1 MSEEGKEQDRL
12 RVQDV
17 MVRALHVIDGL
28 ATIGEAIAMM
38 KEHRV
43 SSLVVARRDA
53 DDEVGLVEVV
63 DVAGPLADDRPPDRV
78 HVYEVMSKPVV
89 TLPPGM
95 LARYAVRLLRE
106 LGLSRS
112 VVVDEKRDAV
122 GIVTLRDL
130 VLGSVPD

>member
-1 MSEEGKEQDRL
+1 MSEDSAQDLR

-17 MVRALHVIDGL
+17 MVRELHVIDGL

-38 KEHRV
+38 KQHDV
-43 SSLVVARRDA
+43 SSLVVARRDT

-63 DVAGPLADDRPPDRV
+63 DLAQPLADGRPPDRV

-95 LARYAVRLLRE
+95 LARYAVRLLSEQR
-106 LGLSRS
+106 LSRS
-112 VVVDEKRDAV
+112 VVVDDKRDAV

>member
-1 MSEEGKEQDRL
+1 MSEDSAQDVR

-17 MVRALHVIDGL
+17 MVRKLHVIDGL

-38 KEHRV
+38 KQHDV
-43 SSLVVARRDA
+43 SSLVVARRDT

-63 DVAGPLADDRPPDRV
+63 DLAQPLADDRPPDRV

-95 LARYAVRLLRE
+95 VARYAVRLLSE
-106 LGLSRS
+106 QGLSRS

>member
-1 MSEEGKEQDRL
+1 MSEDNAQDLR

-17 MVRALHVIDGL
+17 MVRELHVIDGL

-38 KEHRV
+38 KQQDV
-43 SSLVVARRDA
+43 SSLVVARRDT

-63 DVAGPLADDRPPDRV
+63 DLAQPLADDRPPDRV

-95 LARYAVRLLRE
+95 LARYAVRLLSE
-106 LGLSRS
+106 QGLSRS

>member
-1 MSEEGKEQDRL
+1 MSEDNPRGRR
-12 RVQDV
+12 RVEDV
-17 MVRALHVIDGL
+17 MARELHVIDGL

-38 KEHRV
+38 KQHDV

-63 DVAGPLADDRPPDRV
+63 DLAEPLADDRPPDRV

-95 LARYAVRLLRE
+95 LARYAVRLLSE
-106 LGLSRS
+106 QGLSRS
-112 VVVDEKRDAV
+112 VVVDGKRDAV

-130 VLGSVPD
+130 VLGSAPN

>member
-1 MSEEGKEQDRL
+1 MSEEGNEQGRL
-12 RVQDV
+12 RVGDV
-17 MVRALHVIDGL
+17 MARELHVIDGL
-28 ATIGEAIAMM
+28 ATIGGAIAMM
-38 KEHRV
+38 KEHGV
-43 SSLVVARRDA
+43 SSLIVARRDA
-53 DDEVGLVEVV
+53 DDEVGLVEVA
-63 DVAGPLADDRPPDRV
+63 DVADPLAEDRPPDRV

-106 LGLSRS
+106 QGLSRS

>member
-1 MSEEGKEQDRL
+1 MSEEGTTQDRL

-17 MVRALHVIDGL
+17 MVRELHVIDGL

-38 KEHRV
+38 KEHDV

-63 DVAGPLADDRPPDRV
+63 DVADPLAADRPPDRV
-78 HVYEVMSKPVV
+78 HVYEVMDKPVV

-95 LARYAVRLLRE
+95 LARYAMRLLSE
-106 LGLSRS
+106 MGLSRS

>member
-1 MSEEGKEQDRL
+1 MSEEGTTRDRL

-17 MVRALHVIDGL
+17 MVRELHVIDGL

-38 KEHRV
+38 KEHDV

-63 DVAGPLADDRPPDRV
+63 DVADPLAADRPPDRV
-78 HVYEVMSKPVV
+78 HVYEVMDKPVV

-95 LARYAVRLLRE
+95 LARYAMRLLSE
-106 LGLSRS
+106 MGLSRS

>member
-1 MSEEGKEQDRL
+1 MSEEGKTQDRL

-17 MVRALHVIDGL
+17 MVRELHVIDGL

-38 KEHRV
+38 KEHDV

-63 DVAGPLADDRPPDRV
+63 DVADPLAADRPPDRV
-78 HVYEVMSKPVV
+78 HVYEVMDKPVV

-95 LARYAVRLLRE
+95 LARYAMRLLCE
-106 LGLSRS
+106 MGLSRS

-130 VLGSVPD
+130 VLGSVAD

>member
-1 MSEEGKEQDRL
+1 MSEEEETRGRL

-17 MVRALHVIDGL
+17 MVRELHVIDGL

-38 KEHRV
+38 KQHDV

-63 DVAGPLADDRPPDRV
+63 DVADPLAENRPPDRV
-78 HVYEVMSKPVV
+78 HVYEVMDKPVV

-95 LARYAVRLLRE
+95 LARYAMRLLCE
-106 LGLSRS
+106 MGLSRS

-130 VLGSVPD
+130 VLGSVVD

>member
-1 MSEEGKEQDRL
+1 MSEEGRTGDGL

-17 MVRALHVIDGL
+17 MVKELHVVDGL
-28 ATIGEAIAMM
+28 ATISEAIAMM
-38 KEHRV
+38 KQHDV
-43 SSLVVARRDA
+43 SSLVVARRDV

-63 DVAGPLADDRPPDRV
+63 DVADPLAEDRPPDRV
-78 HVYEVMSKPVV
+78 HVYEVMTKPVV

-95 LARYAVRLLRE
+95 LARYAMRLLRE
-106 LGLSRS
+106 LRLSRS

-130 VLGSVPD
+130 VLGSVAD

>member
-1 MSEEGKEQDRL
+1 MSEDSAQDVR

-17 MVRALHVIDGL
+17 MVRELHVIDGL
-28 ATIGEAIAMM
+28 ATIREAIAMM
-38 KEHRV
+38 KQHDV
-43 SSLVVARRDA
+43 SSLVVARRDT

-63 DVAGPLADDRPPDRV
+63 DLAQPLADDRPPDRV

-95 LARYAVRLLRE
+95 VARYAVRLLSE
-106 LGLSRS
+106 QGLSRS